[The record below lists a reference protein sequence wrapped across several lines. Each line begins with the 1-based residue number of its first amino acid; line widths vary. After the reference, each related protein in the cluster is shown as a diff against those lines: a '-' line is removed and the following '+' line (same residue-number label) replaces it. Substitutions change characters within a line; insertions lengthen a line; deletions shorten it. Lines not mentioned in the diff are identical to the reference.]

1 MTRERKDSITVWSAI
16 GMLLFG
22 CVLTTIGF
30 FTEPIGEVS
39 SSVLWILGQCLIYAG
54 SALGI
59 ANYVKSSIHDEME
72 MIRKNKREDIDVIEE
87 ESEQ

>member
-1 MTRERKDSITVWSAI
+1 MTREKKDSVTVWSAI

-22 CVLTTIGF
+22 CILTTIGF
-30 FTEPIGEVS
+30 FTEPMGEVS

-59 ANYVKSSIHDEME
+59 ANYVKSNIHDEIE
-72 MIRKNKREDIDVIEE
+72 IIRSNINNKTDVIEE

>member
-1 MTRERKDSITVWSAI
+1 MTRQTKDSVTVWSAI
-16 GMLLFG
+16 GMLSFG

-30 FTEPIGEVS
+30 FVEPVGEVS

-59 ANYVKSSIHDEME
+59 ANYVKSSVHDEIEQM
-72 MIRKNKREDIDVIEE
+72 KKTSREG
-87 ESEQ
+87 

>member
-1 MTRERKDSITVWSAI
+1 MTRERKDSVTVWSAI
-16 GMLLFG
+16 GMLGFG
-22 CVLTTIGF
+22 CILTTIGF
-30 FTEPIGEVS
+30 FVEPLGEVS

-59 ANYVKSSIHDEME
+59 ANYVKSSVHDEME
-72 MIRKNKREDIDVIEE
+72 ILKKQTKNETYVVEE

>member
-1 MTRERKDSITVWSAI
+1 MTREKRDSVTVWSAI

-22 CVLTTIGF
+22 CILTTIGF
-30 FTEPIGEVS
+30 FTEPMGEVS

-59 ANYVKSSIHDEME
+59 ANYVKSSVHDEME
-72 MIRKNKREDIDVIEE
+72 ILKKQARNETYVVEE

>member
-1 MTRERKDSITVWSAI
+1 MTRQKKDSVTVWSAI
-16 GMLLFG
+16 GMLSFG

-30 FTEPIGEVS
+30 FVEPIGEVS

-59 ANYVKSSIHDEME
+59 ANYVKSSVHDEIEQM
-72 MIRKNKREDIDVIEE
+72 KKTSREG
-87 ESEQ
+87 

>member
-1 MTRERKDSITVWSAI
+1 MTRQTKDSVTVWSAI

-30 FTEPIGEVS
+30 FVEPIGEVS
-39 SSVLWILGQCLIYAG
+39 SSVLWILGQCLIYSG

-59 ANYVKSSIHDEME
+59 ANYVKSNIHDEME
-72 MIRKNKREDIDVIEE
+72 IIRKNMKEKEDVAEE
-87 ESEQ
+87 ES

>member
-1 MTRERKDSITVWSAI
+1 
-16 GMLLFG
+16 MLLFG
-22 CVLTTIGF
+22 CILTTIGF
-30 FTEPIGEVS
+30 FTEPMGEVS

-59 ANYVKSSIHDEME
+59 ANYVKSSVHDEME
-72 MIRKNKREDIDVIEE
+72 ILNKQARNETYVVEE

>member
-1 MTRERKDSITVWSAI
+1 MTREKKDSVTVWSAI

-22 CVLTTIGF
+22 CILTTIGF
-30 FTEPIGEVS
+30 FTEPMGEVS

-59 ANYVKSSIHDEME
+59 ANYVKSSVHDEME
-72 MIRKNKREDIDVIEE
+72 IIRKKAKVDIDVVEE
-87 ESEQ
+87 ES

>member
-1 MTRERKDSITVWSAI
+1 MTREKKDSVTVWSAI

-22 CVLTTIGF
+22 CILTTIGF
-30 FTEPIGEVS
+30 FTEPMGEVS

-59 ANYVKSSIHDEME
+59 ANYVKSSVHDEME
-72 MIRKNKREDIDVIEE
+72 ILKKQARNETYVVEE

>member
-1 MTRERKDSITVWSAI
+1 MTREKKDSVTVWSAI

-22 CVLTTIGF
+22 CILTTIGF

-72 MIRKNKREDIDVIEE
+72 IIRKKEKVDIDAVEE
-87 ESEQ
+87 ES

>member
-1 MTRERKDSITVWSAI
+1 MTRERKDSVTVWSAI

-22 CVLTTIGF
+22 CVLTTVGF
-30 FTEPIGEVS
+30 FVEPIGEVS

-59 ANYVKSSIHDEME
+59 ANYVKSSVHDEME
-72 MIRKNKREDIDVIEE
+72 ILKKQARNETYVVEE

>member
-1 MTRERKDSITVWSAI
+1 
-16 GMLLFG
+16 MLLFG
-22 CVLTTIGF
+22 CILTTIGF

-39 SSVLWILGQCLIYAG
+39 GSVLWILGQCLIYAG

-72 MIRKNKREDIDVIEE
+72 IIRKKEKVDIDAVEE
-87 ESEQ
+87 ES

>member
-1 MTRERKDSITVWSAI
+1 MTRETKDSVTVWSAI

-30 FTEPIGEVS
+30 FVEPIGEVS
-39 SSVLWILGQCLIYAG
+39 SSVLWILGQCLIYSG

-72 MIRKNKREDIDVIEE
+72 HIRKNTKEEIDATEE
-87 ESEQ
+87 EQ

>member
-1 MTRERKDSITVWSAI
+1 MTREKKDSVTVWSAI

-30 FTEPIGEVS
+30 FTEPMGEVS

-59 ANYVKSSIHDEME
+59 ANYVKSNIHDEIE
-72 MIRKNKREDIDVIEE
+72 IIRSNINNKTDVIEE

>member
-1 MTRERKDSITVWSAI
+1 MTRQTKDSVTVWSAI
-16 GMLLFG
+16 GMLSFG

-30 FTEPIGEVS
+30 FVEPIGEVS

-59 ANYVKSSIHDEME
+59 ANYVKSSVHDEME
-72 MIRKNKREDIDVIEE
+72 IIRKNVKREIDAVEE
-87 ESEQ
+87 ES

>member
-1 MTRERKDSITVWSAI
+1 MTRELKDTVTVSSAI
-16 GMLLFG
+16 GMLIFG

-59 ANYVKSSIHDEME
+59 ANYVKSNIHDEIEIM
-72 MIRKNKREDIDVIEE
+72 RKSMNGKEDVIEE